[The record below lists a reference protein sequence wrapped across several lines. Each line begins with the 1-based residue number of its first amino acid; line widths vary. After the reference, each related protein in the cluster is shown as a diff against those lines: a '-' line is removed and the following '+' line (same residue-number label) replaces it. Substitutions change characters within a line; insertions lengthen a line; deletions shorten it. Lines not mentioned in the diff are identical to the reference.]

1 MPAHFRAVDN
11 AVEKVTKVKEYV
23 DNGIGVTLDVALDLE
38 EVCKDSEQIKEL
50 EDTMVQYIAM
60 EREMDQWVK
69 AVELAKTD
77 FNRQYNA
84 SSDDIPNIE
93 EIFKEKLGS
102 LEAGNTDSDLESHLK
117 VKEFREKV
125 WSIHHEGQP
134 LPSANTQP
142 LEDEDIIMS
151 QVPEVQTKCPITLK
165 EMVKPMKSKVC
176 GHSYEHDAI
185 MHHIDSR
192 ARSRAKCPVCGQQI
206 TKNDLEHNTV
216 LEHDIKRK
224 QRRK

>member
-84 SSDDIPNIE
+84 S
-93 EIFKEKLGS
+93 
-102 LEAGNTDSDLESHLK
+102 
-117 VKEFREKV
+117 R
-125 WSIHHEGQP
+125 
-134 LPSANTQP
+134 
-142 LEDEDIIMS
+142 
-151 QVPEVQTKCPITLK
+151 
-165 EMVKPMKSKVC
+165 
-176 GHSYEHDAI
+176 
-185 MHHIDSR
+185 
-192 ARSRAKCPVCGQQI
+192 
-206 TKNDLEHNTV
+206 
-216 LEHDIKRK
+216 
-224 QRRK
+224 